1 METLLQDMRYGARM
15 LWKNRAFTAIA
26 VLALALG
33 IGANSAI
40 FSIVNTI
47 LLQPLPYED
56 PDGLVLLWE
65 SNAQIDNMSI
75 SLPNLRDWKE
85 QNGVFEQIGA
95 YRGTSFN
102 LTGGEQPERLSGQQ
116 AEASVFSILGL
127 EPVHGRTFSPEEDR
141 PGGARV
147 TLLSYGLW
155 QRRFGGDP
163 SVVGSSLT
171 LNAESYT
178 VVGVMPPDLGVIA
191 DDTELFVPFG
201 QFTPEMP
208 QSRGNHPGIYALAR
222 LKRGVSSEQARTEM
236 AAIARRIGELDPQAA
251 GNTIVVTPM
260 HEALTS
266 DVRPALLVLLGVV
279 GFVLL
284 IACANVA
291 NLLLARA
298 ASREKELAIRSALG
312 AGRVRIARQLLTES
326 VLLALMGGALGLL
339 LAGWGTDLLVASLP
353 ENAPVFRKDEI
364 GVDRWVVAFT
374 LGVSVLSALV
384 FGLIPAFHASQS
396 SPNDA
401 LKEGGRDSA
410 GGSSRVRDGLVVAE
424 VAIALVLLVGA
435 GLMLKSFA
443 RLQELD
449 PGFDAENVLTMRIAL
464 PQSSYPDHAQWTN
477 FFRDLVARVAALH
490 GVQAVGVTNGIPLA
504 SGGSESGLVVEGQ
517 PPPKTPEEG
526 TLTLYRTVSPEYHR
540 AMGVRLLRGRYF
552 SERDTEETTPVAII
566 DDMMAERFWPDGDPI
581 GKRIAFE
588 FKGTSVEDS
597 QPLWRE
603 VVGVVGH
610 VRHYDMER
618 RVRVGLYTPLR
629 QLPLWM
635 QERRPTM
642 GLAVRTSGDPAQM
655 TAAIRNEVRALDRD
669 LPVFNVN
676 TMEEIVS
683 RAVAQRRLSTWLLGI
698 FAAVAIL
705 LTVVG
710 IYGVIAYSV
719 AQRTHEIGV
728 RMALGAQVGD
738 VLGMIL
744 KQGAFLILI
753 GVLVGLAAAFLLS
766 RLMASLLFGVSAS
779 DPATFVAVPVLLVG
793 VALVACYIPARRAT
807 KVDPL
812 VALRYE

>member
-15 LWKNRAFTAIA
+15 LWKNRAFTAVA

-47 LLQPLPYED
+47 LLQPLPYDD
-56 PDGLVLLWE
+56 PDGLVLLTE
-65 SNAQIDNMSI
+65 SNAQIPNMSI

-85 QNGVFEQIGA
+85 QNQVFEQIGA
-95 YRGTSFN
+95 YRGASFN

-116 AEASVFSILGL
+116 AEAAVFSILGL
-127 EPVHGRTFSPEEDR
+127 EPIHGRTFASEEDR

-147 TLLSYGLW
+147 ALLSYGLW
-155 QRRFGGDP
+155 QRRFGGEP
-163 SVVGSSLT
+163 SIVGNSLT
-171 LNAESYT
+171 LNGDSYT
-178 VVGVMPPDLGVIA
+178 VIGVMPPDLGVIA
-191 DDTELFVPFG
+191 DNTEVFVPFG
-201 QFTPEMP
+201 QFTPELP
-208 QSRGNHPGIYALAR
+208 QARGNHPGIYALAR
-222 LKRGVSSEQARTEM
+222 LKPGVGAEQARTEM
-236 AAIARRIGELDPQAA
+236 AAIARRIGELEPSAA
-251 GNTIVVTPM
+251 GNSVTVTPM

-266 DVRPALLVLLGVV
+266 ELRPALLVLLGVV

-298 ASREKELAIRSALG
+298 AAREKELAIRAALG
-312 AGRVRIARQLLTES
+312 AGRIRIARQLLTES
-326 VLLALMGGALGLL
+326 VLLALAGGALGLL

-353 ENAPVFRKDEI
+353 ENAPVFRKDDI

-374 LGVSVLSALV
+374 FGVSILSALV

-396 SPNDA
+396 NPNDA

-410 GGSSRVRDGLVVAE
+410 GGSSRVRNGLVVAE

-443 RLQELD
+443 RLQEVD

-464 PQSSYPDHAQWTN
+464 PQTKYADRAQWTG
-477 FFRDLVARVAALH
+477 FYRDLVARVSTLP
-490 GVQAVGVTNGIPLA
+490 GVQAAGVSNGIPLA

-517 PPPKTPEEG
+517 PPPKTPEEA
-526 TLTLYRTVSPEYHR
+526 TLTLYNTVSPEYHR
-540 AMGVRLLRGRYF
+540 AMGVRLFRGRYF
-552 SERDTEETTPVAII
+552 TEQDTEQTTPVAII
-566 DDMMAERFWPDGDPI
+566 DDMMAERFWPDGDPV

-588 FKGTSVEDS
+588 FKGKSVEDS
-597 QPLWRE
+597 QPIWRE

-610 VRHYDMER
+610 VRHYDMEQ
-618 RVRVGLYTPLR
+618 RVRVGLYTPVR

-635 QERRPTM
+635 QERRPSM
-642 GLAVRTSGDPAQM
+642 GLAVRTSTDPAQM
-655 TAAIRNEVRALDRD
+655 TAAVRGEVRALDRD
-669 LPVFNVN
+669 LPVFGVS
-676 TMEEIVS
+676 TMEQIVS
-683 RAVAQRRLSTWLLGI
+683 TAVAQRRLSTWLLGI
-698 FAAVAIL
+698 FAAVAIV

-728 RMALGAQVGD
+728 RMALGAEARD
-738 VLGMIL
+738 VMKMIL
-744 KQGAFLILI
+744 KQGALLIAA
-753 GVLVGLAAAFLLS
+753 GVAIGLAAAFLLS
-766 RLMASLLFGVSAS
+766 RLMASLLFGVGAS
-779 DPATFVAVPVLLVG
+779 DPATFVAVPLLLVG
-793 VALVACYIPARRAT
+793 VALLACYIPARRAT
-807 KVDPL
+807 RVDPL